1 MEDACSRP
9 ARIRRPV
16 PAPRAPPSPRRGAAQ
31 TRLAFVSTPLH
42 DPIVP
47 TPATGAPLRVA
58 VVAEV
63 CLYREGVAQS
73 LARRPEAVVTDTA
86 GCRAD
91 ALEILRR
98 AAPQVLLLD
107 MGTPGA
113 REVIA
118 AARTLAPQTRIV
130 ALAITESEEGV
141 LACAEA
147 GVAGYVTRDAAVD
160 DLLGTLLAVAR
171 GELVCPPAIAASLF
185 RHVGTLSARR
195 AEPAPDVLTPR
206 EREIAALIEQGLSNK
221 EISRRLSIG
230 LSTVKNHVHNLLEK
244 LHVPRRGAAAAR
256 MRPPPGEHAGAGP
269 V

>member
-1 MEDACSRP
+1 MRAPTP
-9 ARIRRPV
+9 ARIAVPCPPHVLRSAPDV
-16 PAPRAPPSPRRGAAQ
+16 PPPAPGSP
-31 TRLAFVSTPLH
+31 FVSTPPH
-42 DPIVP
+42 DPTVP
-47 TPATGAPLRVA
+47 VPATDTPLRVA

-73 LARRPEAVVTDTA
+73 LARRSEAVVTDTA
-86 GCRAD
+86 GCRAE
-91 ALEILRR
+91 ALELLRR

-118 AARTLAPQTRIV
+118 AARALAPETRVV

-147 GVAGYVTRDAAVD
+147 GVAGYVTRNASVD

-206 EREIAALIEQGLSNK
+206 EREIAELIEQGLSNK

-256 MRPPPGEHAGAGP
+256 MRPPSEHAGAGP